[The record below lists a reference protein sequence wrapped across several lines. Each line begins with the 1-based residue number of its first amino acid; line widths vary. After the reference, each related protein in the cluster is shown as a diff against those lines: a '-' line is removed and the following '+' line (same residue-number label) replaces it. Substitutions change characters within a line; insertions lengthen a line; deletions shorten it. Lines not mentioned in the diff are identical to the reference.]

1 MFKQWVWPFQ
11 RTKQAG
17 RASVAIVSGLPRS
30 GTSMMMKMLQ
40 AGGLPVLVD
49 HVRTADAD
57 NPQGYYEYELVK
69 QLNKGNHAWLAQ
81 AQGKVVKVISALLPH
96 LPGAYHYKVIFMQ
109 REMAEVLASQQK
121 MLQRRGETD
130 IGDDSVMAQMFEE
143 HLTQVRR
150 WLQSQ
155 PNIELLDVH
164 YNQLVADPQ
173 PAVRLINAFFDQ
185 TLGEAQMLAA
195 IDPALYRNRH

>member
-1 MFKQWVWPFQ
+1 VFKQWVWPFQ
-11 RTKQAG
+11 RAKKGG
-17 RASVAIVSGLPRS
+17 RASVVIVSGLPRS

-40 AGGLPVLVD
+40 AGGLSVLVD

-69 QLNKGNHAWLAQ
+69 QLDKGNHAWLAQ
-81 AQGKVVKVISALLPH
+81 AEGKVVKVISALLPH
-96 LPGAYHYKVIFMQ
+96 LPGDYHYKVIFMQ

-130 IGDDSVMAQMFEE
+130 TVADSAMAQMFEE
-143 HLTQVRR
+143 HLSQVRR
-150 WLQSQ
+150 WLQNQ

-185 TLGEAQMLAA
+185 TLVEAQMLAA
-195 IDPALYRNRH
+195 IDPALYRNRQ

>member
-11 RTKQAG
+11 RETKG
-17 RASVAIVSGLPRS
+17 GGASVVIVSGLPRS
-30 GTSMMMKMLQ
+30 GTSMMMKMLE

-150 WLQSQ
+150 WLQNQ

>member
-11 RTKQAG
+11 RETKG
-17 RASVAIVSGLPRS
+17 GGASVVIVSGLPRS
-30 GTSMMMKMLQ
+30 GTSMMMKMLE

-69 QLNKGNHAWLAQ
+69 QLDKGNHAWLAQ
-81 AQGKVVKVISALLPH
+81 AQGKGVKVISALLPH

-121 MLQRRGETD
+121 MLERRGETD
-130 IGDDSVMAQMFEE
+130 VVDDRVMAQMFEE
-143 HLTQVRR
+143 HLAQVRG
-150 WLQSQ
+150 WLQNQ

-164 YNQLVADPQ
+164 YNQLVADPH
-173 PAVRLINAFFDQ
+173 PAVRLINGFFDQ
-185 TLGEAQMLAA
+185 TLIEAQMLAA
-195 IDPALYRNRH
+195 IDPALYRNRQ